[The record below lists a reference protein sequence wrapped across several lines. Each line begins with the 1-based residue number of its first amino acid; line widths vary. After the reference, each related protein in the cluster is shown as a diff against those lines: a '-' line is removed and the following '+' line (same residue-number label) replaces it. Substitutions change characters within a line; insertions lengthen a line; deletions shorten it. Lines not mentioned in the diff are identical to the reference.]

1 MRTNPILD
9 LAILPSGNNPDT
21 AEQLARRAARSLWSV
36 AAGGLLFLLGV
47 GLSAP
52 SPGRAAGMGA
62 VAAPA
67 PEAGAASG
75 GLSQPAVPYDAASAE
90 ELRQNWPRFRGMD
103 GGVSAVTNAPVSWD
117 PTTGSNVLWKTPA
130 PASGFGSPIVWGAR
144 VFFSGGD
151 AIKREVDCL
160 DARSGKVLWQQ
171 LVVDVPGSPTPV
183 PEAPEGTGYAAST
196 MATDGRRVY
205 AFFGNGDLAALSM
218 DGKLVWS
225 KAFGAIS
232 NMYGH
237 AASLATWRDRL
248 FLQLDQGAEEDGK
261 SMLYALDGQTGK
273 VVWQRPRKV
282 GSSWVSPIVIQAA
295 GKAQIITLAVPWV
308 MAYAPEDGAELW
320 RADCLNDEVVPS
332 PVFAGGLVMAAHPSQ
347 ELVAIRPDGQG
358 DVTKSGV
365 VWRANE
371 NTPDIPS
378 PVSNG
383 ELVFTVTSAGMLT
396 CFDAR
401 TGAKQWEHNFDI
413 GFRASP
419 AMAGNRLYLFGEKGI
434 AIVAGAGRGQFQEFF
449 RADMDDAFDASPAFV
464 DGRIF
469 LRGRKFVWCLGS
481 ATTSL
486 SVAGAAKSADVSAGT
501 APVLEKINPK
511 DGAAMVYVPAGEF
524 LMGSKE
530 GEGCDWERPQRKVT
544 LDGFYIYKYDVT
556 VAQYRQFC
564 AETKRAMP
572 PEPNWKWQDNHPIV
586 NVTWHDAAAYATWAG
601 VKLPTEAQWEK
612 AARGTD
618 ARVYSWG
625 NRWAENTSIHS
636 AGKTAPVGSC
646 PAGTSP
652 YGAFDLVGNVWQWC
666 ADWYDADYYA
676 TAPLVNPPGPA
687 TGTTRVLRGGSWGF
701 NMPEYFR
708 ASYRNRCTPECKY
721 PDYGFR
727 CAYAEPPAK
736 P

>member
-1 MRTNPILD
+1 MRTNPIHNPAVL
-9 LAILPSGNNPDT
+9 LSEHNPDT
-21 AEQLARRAARSLWSV
+21 PEQLARCASPSRWPV
-36 AAGGLLFLLGV
+36 AAGGGIVGGLLFLLSA
-47 GLSAP
+47 GLIAP
-52 SPGRAAGMGA
+52 LPGRAAGGPS
-62 VAAPA
+62 APA
-67 PEAGAASG
+67 AA
-75 GLSQPAVPYDAASAE
+75 YDAASAE
-90 ELRQNWPRFRGMD
+90 ELRQNWPRFRGAD
-103 GGVSAVTNAPVSWD
+103 GGVSAGTNAPVSWD
-117 PTTGSNVLWKTPA
+117 SNTGSNILWKTPA
-130 PASGFGSPIVWGAR
+130 PTSGFSSPIVWGSR

-151 AIKREVDCL
+151 AVKREVDCL
-160 DARSGKVLWQQ
+160 DARTGKLLWQQ
-171 LVVDVPGSPTPV
+171 PVVDVPGSPTPA
-183 PEAPEGTGYAAST
+183 PEAPEGAGYAAST

-232 NMYGH
+232 NSMGH

-248 FLQLDQGAEEDGK
+248 LLQLDQGADVDGL

-282 GSSWVSPIVIQAA
+282 GASWASPIVIEAA
-295 GKAQIITLAVPWV
+295 GRAQIITLAAPWV
-308 MAYAPEDGAELW
+308 TAYAPEDGAELW
-320 RADCLNDEVVPS
+320 HADCLNDEIVPS
-332 PVFAGGLVMAAHPSQ
+332 PIFAGGFVMAIHPAQ

-358 DVTKSGV
+358 DVTKSSV
-365 VWRANE
+365 VWKAVE
-371 NTPDIPS
+371 NIPDITS

-383 ELVFTVTSAGMLT
+383 ELVFTVASAGLLT

-401 TGAKQWEHNFDI
+401 TGTKQWEHDFDM

-419 AMAGNRLYLFGEKGI
+419 AIAGDRLYLFNEKGI
-434 AIVAGAGRGQFQEFF
+434 AIVVGIGRGQFEEFF
-449 RADMDDAFDASPAFV
+449 RTDMDDAFDASPAFS
-464 DGRIF
+464 DGRMF
-469 LRGRKFVWCLGS
+469 LRGRKFVWCVG
-481 ATTSL
+481 AAATSL
-486 SVAGAAKSADVSAGT
+486 PAPSAAKPADTSAAI
-501 APVLEKINPK
+501 APGAEKTNPK
-511 DGAAMVYVPAGEF
+511 DGATMVYVPAGEF

-556 VAQYRQFC
+556 VAQYRRFC
-564 AETKRAMP
+564 AETRRAMP

-586 NVTWHDAAAYATWAG
+586 NVTWHDANAYAAWAG
-601 VKLPTEAQWEK
+601 VQLPTEAQWEK

-687 TGTTRVLRGGSWGF
+687 AGTTRVLRGGSWGF

-708 ASYRNRCTPECKY
+708 TSYRNRCTPECKY

-727 CAYAEPPAK
+727 CACAEPPAK